1 MISNTEKERIK
12 RKFSENIN
20 SSKCIF
26 LFDGFEFRNEIVS
39 ALALENITL
48 NVNEVF
54 LIYYQSVSQYAIIT
68 NSSFVIV
75 KRSEAV
81 IIEFSKIKSI
91 KVDATPMLV
100 FNSKERIDKILINTV
115 DGSLVYLEFLHDA
128 DLALYS
134 RILSNI
140 SFGD

>member
-1 MISNTEKERIK
+1 M
-12 RKFSENIN
+12 
-20 SSKCIF
+20 
-26 LFDGFEFRNEIVS
+26 FDGFEFRNEIVS